1 MFNTDLNDFSSI
13 QLDKNTAVPLYAQLY
28 DELCRMVRAHQL
40 APGRRLPPVRTLAA
54 HLAIN
59 PGTVVSAYRELEQ
72 NNYIFT
78 RRGSGSYIAAQLP
91 ATPDEREEMQM
102 TLPLD
107 LIDDVLPSENRQQMI
122 NMSSISLDP
131 GIISIAT
138 FQKAINCVLERDGG
152 YAFSYQESQGFFPL
166 RESITEELAGKK
178 IHVSPRNVQIISGAQ
193 QGIDIAARALLQR
206 GDTVFME
213 NPTYPGAVA
222 AFRACGAKIIDI
234 ALNKEGIDLDD
245 LEIKLKQFRPKL
257 IYVMPNIQNP
267 TGISYS
273 RSTCRRLMGLA
284 RYYNAY
290 VIEDDYISALHYGKT
305 NPVPL
310 KSYDSDSRVIYIRS
324 LSKLFM
330 PGLRLAYMIT
340 PDKLYQQMLNVKN
353 ISDIATSGLTQR
365 VFDYYLRTGLWH
377 NHLASITAICRTRF
391 DFAVK
396 MSRKYFPPDII
407 WQKPSG
413 GLSLWL
419 KLPPRLKIM
428 QLSAAAKSKGILLC
442 SGTPFFLRRPASDYI
457 RLSFASLTP
466 AQIKSSLQTLSEL
479 TQYPQTY

>member
-1 MFNTDLNDFSSI
+1 MMNHTDLNDFSSI
-13 QLDKNTAVPLYAQLY
+13 QLNKNTAVPLYAQLY

-78 RRGSGSYIAAQLP
+78 RRGSGSYIAARLP
-91 ATPDEREEMQM
+91 ATPDEREEMKAA
-102 TLPLD
+102 LPLD
-107 LIDDVLPSENRQQMI
+107 LIDDVLPTENAQRMI

-131 GIISIAT
+131 GMISIDT
-138 FQKAINCVLERDGG
+138 FKKAINCVLERDGG
-152 YAFSYQESQGFFPL
+152 YAFSYQESQGFYPL
-166 RESITEELAGKK
+166 RESIAGELAGKK
-178 IHVSPRNVQIISGAQ
+178 IYTSPRNVQIISGAQ

-213 NPTYPGAVA
+213 KPTYPGAVA
-222 AFRACGAKIIDI
+222 AFRACGAKIVDID
-234 ALNKEGIDLDD
+234 LTKEGIDLVE
-245 LEIKLKQFRPKL
+245 LEIKLKQFHPRL

-273 RSTCRRLMGLA
+273 HSTCRRLMGLA
-284 RYYNAY
+284 RYYDAC
-290 VIEDDYISALHYGKT
+290 VIEDDYISSLHYGKAT
-305 NPVPL
+305 PIPL
-310 KSYDSDSRVIYIRS
+310 KAYDSDDRVIYIRS

-330 PGLRLAYMIT
+330 PGLRLAYMVT
-340 PDKLYQQMLNVKN
+340 PAKLYQQMLNVKN

-377 NHLASITAICRTRF
+377 SHLASVTAACRTRF

-396 MSRKYFPPDII
+396 TAKKYLPPDIV

-419 KLPPRLKIM
+419 ELPPRLKIAP
-428 QLSAAAKSKGILLC
+428 LAATAKNRGILLC
-442 SGTPFFLRRPASDYI
+442 DGTPFFLRRPAADFI

-466 AQIKSSLQTLSEL
+466 AQIQSSLQILSEL
-479 TQYPQTY
+479 TREQ